1 MLSAN
6 EGAQET
12 KAQGAATTM
21 PPLPPDALIIVP
33 VRNTVLFPGLVL
45 PITLGRPKSIA
56 AAQQA
61 VRDQRQVG
69 ILLQRDAEV
78 ADPTPID
85 MHRMGTLANIVRYVT
100 GPDGSHHLICQGE
113 QRFQIVEYLSGWPFF
128 VARVLQIAEPDA
140 KTSEIEARF
149 VNLKAQTLEA
159 IQLLPQ
165 APPDLLAAIQSIDGP
180 SALADLAIAYMDVK
194 PEERQEILETVDIS
208 ARMDKVSRLLAHRIE
223 VLRLSQE
230 IGRQTKAA
238 LDERQREVLLREQ
251 MAAIQRQL
259 GEGEEGKAAEMAEL
273 DKAIANA
280 GMPKE
285 IEDQARKELR
295 RLQRMPEAAGE
306 YGMVRT
312 YLDWLIELPWALPEE
327 KPIDIVEARRILD
340 EDHYDLDKIKRRI
353 IEYLAV
359 RKLAP
364 QGKAPILCFVG
375 PPGVGKTSLGQSI
388 ARAMGRKFVRVS
400 LGGVHDEAEIRGHRR
415 TYIGALPGNIIQA
428 IRKTGSRNCVMML
441 DEIDKLGAGIQGDP
455 GAALL
460 EVLDPEQNH
469 TFRDNY
475 LAVPFDLSRVVFITT
490 ANMLDTVPGPL
501 RDRMEIISLAGYTG
515 EEKLEIAHRYLV
527 RRQMEAN
534 GLKPGQVEIGDDVLH
549 EIIANYTR
557 EAGVRGLERQIGQT
571 LRHAAVRIA
580 EGGSGPIRITRDDLV
595 SILGPPKFESEM
607 AMRTSVP
614 GVATGL
620 AWTPVGGDILFIEA
634 TRIPGSGRLIL
645 TGQLGEVM
653 KESAQAALSIVKN
666 RAAALGID
674 AGRFEKSDI
683 HVHVPAG
690 AIPKD
695 GPSAGVAMFMAL
707 VSLMTDRT
715 IRSDT
720 AMTGEISLR
729 GLVLPVG
736 GIKEK
741 VVAAHSAGIK
751 RVMLP
756 ARNRRD
762 YDDIPEVA
770 RREMEFVWLER
781 VEEAVAAALEP
792 KKPADAP
799 PPCRSSPARTRSSTA
814 RPRDPPTLAARA
826 SARFGRAE
834 ARNAKAE
841 AGDPGWIPACAGMS
855 GEHERVSVRVANN
868 SGRSIAICVA
878 PAAALLRAGARRHGE
893 CAAFGKHYRQI
904 ELHLPVR
911 GLRRRTV
918 QNRTYCAEGKLE

>member
-1 MLSAN
+1 VAEVLAKDGTGG
-6 EGAQET
+6 GAL
-12 KAQGAATTM
+12 
-21 PPLPPDALIIVP
+21 PPLPADALIIVP

-45 PITLGRPKSIA
+45 PITLGRSKSIA

-61 VRDQRQVG
+61 VREQRQVG
-69 ILLQRDAEV
+69 ILLQRTPDV
-78 ADPTPID
+78 DDPTAID
-85 MHRMGTLANIVRYVT
+85 MHRMGTIANIVRYIT
-100 GPDGSHHLICQGE
+100 APDGTNHLVCQGE
-113 QRFQIVEYLSGWPFF
+113 QRFQIGEYLSGWPFL
-128 VARVLQIAEPDA
+128 VARVVQIPEPGVR
-140 KTSEIEARF
+140 TPEIEARF
-149 VNLKAQTLEA
+149 VDLKAKTIEA

-165 APPDLLAAIQSIDGP
+165 VPADLLAAVQSIEAP
-180 SALADLAIAYMDVK
+180 PALADLAIAYMDVK
-194 PEERQEILETVDIS
+194 PEEKQEILETVDI
-208 ARMDKVSRLLAHRIE
+208 AVRMEKVSRLLAHRIE

-230 IGRQTKAA
+230 IGRQTKVA
-238 LDERQREVLLREQ
+238 LDERQREALLREQ

-259 GEGEEGKAAEMAEL
+259 GEGEDGKAAEMAEL
-273 DKAIANA
+273 DAAIAKA
-280 GMPKE
+280 GMPKD

-327 KPIDIVEARRILD
+327 KPIDIGQARKILD
-340 EDHYDLDKIKRRI
+340 EDHYGLDKIKRRI

-359 RKLAP
+359 RKLSP

-388 ARAMGRKFVRVS
+388 ARAMDRKFVRVS

-428 IRKTGSRNCVMML
+428 IRKAGTRNCVMML
-441 DEIDKLGAGIQGDP
+441 DEIDKLGAGIHGDP

-460 EVLDPEQNH
+460 EVLDPEQNN

-501 RDRMEIISLAGYTG
+501 RDRMEIISLSGYTAD
-515 EEKLEIAHRYLV
+515 EKLEIAHRYLV
-527 RRQMEAN
+527 RRQLEAN
-534 GLKPGQVEIGDDVLH
+534 GLKPGQVEIGDDVLRD
-549 EIIANYTR
+549 IIQGYTR
-557 EAGVRGLERQIGQT
+557 EAGVRGLERQIGQV

-580 EGGSGPIRITRDDLV
+580 EGQSGPIRIARDDLLA
-595 SILGPPKFESEM
+595 ILGAPRFENEV

-645 TGQLGEVM
+645 TGQLGDVM

-666 RAAALGID
+666 RAVALGID
-674 AGRFEKSDI
+674 PSRFEKSDI

-707 VSLMTDRT
+707 VSLMTERT

-762 YDDIPEVA
+762 YDDIPEIA
-770 RREMEFVWLER
+770 RKEMEFVWLER

-792 KKPADAP
+792 KAAEKSPASVPQLADA
-799 PPCRSSPARTRSSTA
+799 
-814 RPRDPPTLAARA
+814 
-826 SARFGRAE
+826 E
-834 ARNAKAE
+834 A
-841 AGDPGWIPACAGMS
+841 
-855 GEHERVSVRVANN
+855 
-868 SGRSIAICVA
+868 
-878 PAAALLRAGARRHGE
+878 
-893 CAAFGKHYRQI
+893 
-904 ELHLPVR
+904 
-911 GLRRRTV
+911 
-918 QNRTYCAEGKLE
+918 